1 MIVLKIWGEFL
12 SGEVSTGYQHHLRNS
27 QRATLPSQ
35 RSRLVQQSRG
45 DSLYLSVLVLREI
58 RKGIEGLRSR
68 DSRKANELDLWL
80 EQLQTSFQSQ
90 ILPVDIAISQEWGRL
105 SSLHTVPVIDGLLAA
120 TATAHRLVLV
130 TRNTQDFEDLGIQLL
145 NPFEIRSL
153 V

>member
-1 MIVLKIWGEFL
+1 MVKYLLDTNIISEIRKGPRCHPNVAAWYSNLE
-12 SGEVSTGYQHHLRNS
+12 EE
-27 QRATLPSQ
+27 
-35 RSRLVQQSRG
+35 
-45 DSLYLSVLVLREI
+45 SLYLSVLILGEI
-58 RKGIEGLRSR
+58 RKGIEGLRDR
-68 DSRKANELDLWL
+68 DAGKANELDLWL

-130 TRNTQDFEDLGIQLL
+130 TRNTRDFADLGIQLL
-145 NPFEIRSL
+145 NPFETRNL

>member
-1 MIVLKIWGEFL
+1 MVKYLLDTNIISEIRKGPRCHPNVAAWYSKIE
-12 SGEVSTGYQHHLRNS
+12 EE
-27 QRATLPSQ
+27 
-35 RSRLVQQSRG
+35 
-45 DSLYLSVLVLREI
+45 SLYLSVLVLGEI
-58 RKGIEGLRSR
+58 RKGIEGLRDR
-68 DSRKANELDLWL
+68 DAGKANELDLWL

-130 TRNTQDFEDLGIQLL
+130 TRNTRDFADLGIQLL
-145 NPFEIRSL
+145 NPFEIGSL

>member
-1 MIVLKIWGEFL
+1 MVKYLLDTNIISEIRKGPRCHPNVAAWYSNLE
-12 SGEVSTGYQHHLRNS
+12 E
-27 QRATLPSQ
+27 
-35 RSRLVQQSRG
+35 
-45 DSLYLSVLVLREI
+45 DSLYLSVLVLGEI
-58 RKGIEGLRSR
+58 RKGVEGLRDR
-68 DSRKANELDLWL
+68 DAGKANELDLWL

-130 TRNTQDFEDLGIQLL
+130 TRNTRDFADLGIQLL
-145 NPFEIRSL
+145 NPFEIGSL

>member
-1 MIVLKIWGEFL
+1 MLKYLLDTNIISEIRKGPRCHPNVAAWYSNLE
-12 SGEVSTGYQHHLRNS
+12 EE
-27 QRATLPSQ
+27 
-35 RSRLVQQSRG
+35 
-45 DSLYLSVLVLREI
+45 SLYLSVLVLGEI
-58 RKGIEGLRSR
+58 RKGIEGLRGR
-68 DSRKANELDLWL
+68 DAGKANELDLWL

-130 TRNTQDFEDLGIQLL
+130 TRNTRDFADFGIQLI
-145 NPFEIRSL
+145 NPFETSNL